1 MELRLMTGREFS
13 GLDDL
18 QEAVRISAPR
28 PDSWEHALAV
38 AELARWE
45 LRHDLPSGLVRADE
59 AVRLA
64 RACGSAKALTYALTA
79 KVLARGTTDNNSGLR
94 DAEEA
99 QQAAVQVLDFRAF
112 VRATLWASNSLDDPT
127 SQEVIERLRHGR
139 EDMTA
144 LGAPHS
150 YVAWLYTAEASEL
163 LLSGDWRG
171 CAERLRVALGST
183 PGPMG
188 DAIARLIAAQLSCWQ
203 GRRNEAEAHLTRAE
217 ELFAEQSTF
226 RILQF
231 DVVRAELALAA
242 GDTERAVAVALAGV
256 EGEGLP
262 PVLCERLI
270 PLAARAMA
278 DQAQALRDRGKDPA
292 IAVEGLH
299 DLRRRYPTVV
309 AHFGPG
315 PMRKAQV
322 HAMQAWYDAE
332 VHRGRA
338 DPTVATAWQRA
349 AEACADGQL
358 AWDEAYAWWRTAE
371 ALTKDRTTRDA
382 AATTLRRAHEL
393 VVDLQAAPLLA
404 EIEAVAQSARVS
416 LVTTE
421 KVPSETEA
429 IPGLTVREREI
440 LAHIVAGRTYGEI
453 ARELVV
459 SEKTVSVHVSHLLHK
474 TGTANRIE
482 LAQLARRV
490 TSPATD

>member
-1 MELRLMTGREFS
+1 
-13 GLDDL
+13 
-18 QEAVRISAPR
+18 
-28 PDSWEHALAV
+28 
-38 AELARWE
+38 
-45 LRHDLPSGLVRADE
+45 
-59 AVRLA
+59 
-64 RACGSAKALTYALTA
+64 
-79 KVLARGTTDNNSGLR
+79 
-94 DAEEA
+94 
-99 QQAAVQVLDFRAF
+99 
-112 VRATLWASNSLDDPT
+112 
-127 SQEVIERLRHGR
+127 
-139 EDMTA
+139 
-144 LGAPHS
+144 
-150 YVAWLYTAEASEL
+150 
-163 LLSGDWRG
+163 
-171 CAERLRVALGST
+171 
-183 PGPMG
+183 MG
-188 DAIARLIAAQLSCWQ
+188 DATARMIAAQLSCWQ